1 MKTNKT
7 KIVKQYGI
15 EETWFL
21 ARLIRKG
28 QERPHVPVLR
38 KTRQKWRN
46 KRAGVHVQS
55 YIYQEKKQQTTNLAR
70 IWHCYLCPSPRPPS
84 TLRSPTF
91 RPFIGYREGLGRG
104 GWLVYTAY
112 DITFKI
118 RTRTHWRRLVFS
130 AAPFLSPPNK
140 ELFFF
145 FSHVYIYFYNRLIT
159 SFPSKW
165 NCLVIN

>member
-55 YIYQEKKQQTTNLAR
+55 YIYQEEKTANNKL
-70 IWHCYLCPSPRPPS
+70 SPDMALLPLSLSPPPS